1 MSSTPQFILV
11 YAEKMPRPIWLDS
24 KVFKGPYASV
34 QVLRKQIKN
43 LPLHV
48 SCTCLLWG
56 LNPRPPVY
64 ETGALPLS

>member
-11 YAEKMPRPIWLDS
+11 YAEKIPRPIWIDS

-43 LPLHV
+43 V
-48 SCTCLLWG
+48 SRTCLLWG